1 MDVVNSTGGRNSMG
15 GSVSRRS
22 LLAAGA
28 VLGVGAAAGTAGT
41 ASANPGGSEE
51 RASLEQLH
59 RAAVAEGGHL
69 VMYAGGDTPTQQD
82 GTKAAFEAA
91 FPDVKLTIVVDYS
104 KYHDVRID
112 NQYATGDVV
121 PDVVQLQTLHDFTR
135 WKKLGKLLQYR
146 PAGFSKVHPLFKD
159 PDGTSVGVSALAFS
173 FFQAQGLAV
182 SPRDL
187 AKPEWQ
193 GRIAS
198 AYPHDDDAVLYLY
211 KLYVDAFGWDWLAAL
226 AGRGVEFARG
236 SHTPG
241 IAVGSGRKAVG
252 IGTAGSLLGTG
263 PARWSVPSD
272 APFMAWGQRAAIL
285 KVAKRPAAAKLY
297 LNWQLSAAQQR
308 ASFNGWSVRT
318 DITPDGGLK
327 PLWTYPNANIEG
339 FTSFMADRA
348 EVERWKQTFALY
360 LGEVTGPPTPGTLG
374 LRPGA

>member
-1 MDVVNSTGGRNSMG
+1 MG

-69 VMYAGGDTPTQQD
+69 VMYAGGDTATQQD

-91 FPDVKLTIVVDYS
+91 FPGVKMTLVVDYS

-159 PDGTSVGVSALAFS
+159 PDGT
-173 FFQAQGLAV
+173 
-182 SPRDL
+182 
-187 AKPEWQ
+187 
-193 GRIAS
+193 
-198 AYPHDDDAVLYLY
+198 
-211 KLYVDAFGWDWLAAL
+211 
-226 AGRGVEFARG
+226 
-236 SHTPG
+236 
-241 IAVGSGRKAVG
+241 
-252 IGTAGSLLGTG
+252 
-263 PARWSVPSD
+263 
-272 APFMAWGQRAAIL
+272 
-285 KVAKRPAAAKLY
+285 
-297 LNWQLSAAQQR
+297 
-308 ASFNGWSVRT
+308 
-318 DITPDGGLK
+318 
-327 PLWTYPNANIEG
+327 
-339 FTSFMADRA
+339 
-348 EVERWKQTFALY
+348 
-360 LGEVTGPPTPGTLG
+360 
-374 LRPGA
+374 